1 MSMVIP
7 GRYVELR
14 HSFPIVEVQFG
25 CGGIYLFPLTELE
38 SEQVGYSV
46 ATDGTP
52 LEGEGDGEWRPSWLA
67 IGYETALGD
76 PLIMDTSE
84 PALPIYTAM
93 HGEGPWKAEQ
103 ISVSLDAF
111 LESLTEFSRISV
123 GRTCPV
129 DLEKN
134 PLDDQSRTAFLMRVS
149 SLNKGQLSTSFWSVL
164 LEG

>member
-1 MSMVIP
+1 
-7 GRYVELR
+7 
-14 HSFPIVEVQFG
+14 
-25 CGGIYLFPLTELE
+25 
-38 SEQVGYSV
+38 
-46 ATDGTP
+46 
-52 LEGEGDGEWRPSWLA
+52 
-67 IGYETALGD
+67 
-76 PLIMDTSE
+76 MDTSE

>member
-1 MSMVIP
+1 MVTP
-7 GRYVELR
+7 ERYVELR

-38 SEQVGYSV
+38 SGQVGYSV

-84 PALPIYTAM
+84 PSLPIYTAM
-93 HGEGPWKAEQ
+93 HGEGLWNAEQ
-103 ISVSLDAF
+103 ISISLDAF
-111 LESLTEFSRISV
+111 LESLAEFSRLSV
-123 GRTCPV
+123 GRTSPV
-129 DLEKN
+129 ECEKN
-134 PLDDQSRTAFLMRVS
+134 PLDDESRTAFLMWVS
-149 SLNKGQLSTSFWSVL
+149 GLNKGLLDTNFWSVL
-164 LEG
+164 LEA